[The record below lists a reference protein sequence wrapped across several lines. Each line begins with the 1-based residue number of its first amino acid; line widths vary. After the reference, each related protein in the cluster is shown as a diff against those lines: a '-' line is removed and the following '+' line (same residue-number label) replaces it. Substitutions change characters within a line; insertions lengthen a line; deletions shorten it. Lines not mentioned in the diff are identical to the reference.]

1 MSAVDNPI
9 LRTEILKIVSTYS
22 CFPEYD
28 DMVSFFTNPMNNQG
42 MVDAQSFY
50 GTPPENTPAYH
61 KGLGL
66 FGKWHDFCDREPMG
80 KFYHFAKL
88 SVQYPSYSSNDQSNC
103 QKIKDSLV
111 KLKNALTNI
120 SEKNEDIKKSITSA
134 YNDKIVEY
142 TNLYANMSCD
152 AYISNQAKI
161 KATSATI
168 DNALNT
174 VTGGN
179 TLIKYGLMAG
189 LLYFGFVYVKR
200 IVKGEPK

>member
-1 MSAVDNPI
+1 MAVVDNPI

>member
-1 MSAVDNPI
+1 MAVVDNPI

-28 DMVSFFTNPMNNQG
+28 DRVSFFTNPMNNQG